1 MGSDSESLGIH
12 GKSASSPLG
21 RDHDSGESA
30 RPTIT
35 WEMCFPTDRTKLSKR
50 EQSTARTIRRYALQS
65 AARDLLPRE
74 AVAKCMRR
82 IIPGVERDAVSVLYS
97 PSKEAAHFGGL
108 QICKSVWH
116 CPVCSAKISEK
127 RREDLST
134 GLRNW
139 SEMYTAQNRRVLL
152 VTFTLQHD
160 KGDDLSVVYTALKR
174 ARRLLV
180 SGRKAKPFNN
190 EYGIKGHVRSLELTY
205 GVNGWHPHLHVLMFF
220 DQEVPII
227 PFEAA
232 IKARWSEC
240 VQSAG
245 RYASWEHGC
254 DVRFSD
260 ADIADYVAKWGYEPK
275 WTPAHEMAK
284 SGSKIGR
291 RGGNT
296 PMQLLSDYLDGD
308 QRAGRLWMQYAVN
321 FKGERQLHWSKG
333 MRQLLGLATEK
344 TDEELAVEQDEI
356 AVILASL
363 TVGAWRVVIANDARG
378 ELLEVA
384 SSGDVNRVQTFLARL
399 GVGESYHGHS

>member
-1 MGSDSESLGIH
+1 MDSGGDQLGIH
-12 GKSASSPLG
+12 GKCASKALG
-21 RDHDSGESA
+21 RGDDLADSSA
-30 RPTIT
+30 PTIT
-35 WEMCFPTDRTKLSKR
+35 WEKCFPTDRTKLSKR
-50 EQSTARTIRRYALQS
+50 EQATARTIRRYALQS

-82 IIPGVERDAVSVLYS
+82 VIPGAERDFVSVLYS
-97 PSKEAAHFGGL
+97 PAKEAAHFGGL

-127 RREDLST
+127 RREDLTT

-139 SEMYTAQNRRVLL
+139 SELYTAQNRRVLL

-160 KGDDLSVVYTALKR
+160 KSDDLSVVYTALKR

-190 EYGIKGHVRSLELTY
+190 EYGIVGHVRSLELTH
-205 GVNGWHPHLHVLMFF
+205 GANGWHPHLHVLMFF
-220 DQEVPII
+220 DQEVPIVA
-227 PFEAA
+227 FEAA

-284 SGSKIGR
+284 SGNKIGR

-333 MRQLLGLATEK
+333 MRQLLGLAVEK

-363 TVGAWRVVIANDARG
+363 TVGAWRVVIGNDARG

>member
-1 MGSDSESLGIH
+1 MGSGSESLGIH
-12 GKSASSPLG
+12 GRCASKALG
-21 RDHDSGESA
+21 RGDDSAESKP
-30 RPTIT
+30 PTIT
-35 WEMCFPTDRTKLSKR
+35 WKKCFQNDQTKLSKR
-50 EQSTARTIRRYALQS
+50 DQATARIIRRYALQS

-74 AVAKCMRR
+74 GVAKCMRQV
-82 IIPGVERDAVSVLYS
+82 IPGVDRDAVSVLYA
-97 PSKEAAHFGGL
+97 PMKEAAHFGGL

-127 RREDLST
+127 RRMDLT
-134 GLRNW
+134 AGLRNW
-139 SEMYTAQNRRVLL
+139 SEQYTAENRRVLL

-160 KGDDLSVVYTALKR
+160 RTDDLKVVFGALKA

-180 SGRKAKPFNN
+180 SGRSAKAFNAK
-190 EYGIKGHVRSLELTY
+190 YGVVGHVRSLELTH
-205 GVNGWHPHLHVLMFF
+205 GENGWHPHLHVLMFF
-220 DQEVPII
+220 NQEVPII
-227 PFEAA
+227 PFELE
-232 IKARWSEC
+232 IKTRWGDC
-240 VQSAG
+240 VQATG
-245 RYASWEHGC
+245 RYASWKHGC

-260 ADIADYVAKWGYEPK
+260 ADIAEYVAKWGKEPK

-308 QRAGRLWMQYAVN
+308 ERAGRLWLQYAVN
-321 FKGERQLHWSKG
+321 LKGERQLTYSRG
-333 MRQLLGLATEK
+333 LRELLGLEVEK

-356 AVILASL
+356 AIILASL

-384 SSGDVNRVQTFLARL
+384 ASGDADQVQRFLERL
-399 GVGESYHGHS
+399 GVGGR